1 MHNTPSLTLILH
13 LEILMKGVPYST
25 SAPTGPYAVP
35 PSVHSQSLTGSN
47 HWNEWHSGS
56 LLYSYH

>member
-1 MHNTPSLTLILH
+1 
-13 LEILMKGVPYST
+13 MKGVPYST
-25 SAPTGPYAVP
+25 SMPTGPYAVP
-35 PSVHSQSLTGSN
+35 PSVCYQSLTGSN